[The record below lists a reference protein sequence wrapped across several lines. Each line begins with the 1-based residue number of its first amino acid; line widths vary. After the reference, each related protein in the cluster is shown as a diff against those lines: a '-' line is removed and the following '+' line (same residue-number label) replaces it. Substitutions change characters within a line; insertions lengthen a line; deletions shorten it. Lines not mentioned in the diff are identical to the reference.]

1 MEKSAARII
10 VRGKVQ
16 GVWFRASAQQA
27 ANNLGLAGWVRNC
40 SDGSVEIHAEG
51 DKPGVEQFI
60 SWCRRGPALAEVS
73 SVDLEWVATESMAVF
88 AIH

>member
-27 ANNLGLAGWVRNC
+27 ANNLGLAGWARNC
-40 SDGSVEIHAEG
+40 ADGSVEIHAEG
-51 DKPGVEQFI
+51 DKSGVEQFI

-73 SVDLEWVATESMAVF
+73 SVGLEWVASESMAAF

>member
-27 ANNLGLAGWVRNC
+27 ANNLGLAGWARNC
-40 SDGSVEIHAEG
+40 ADGSVEIHAEG
-51 DKPGVEQFI
+51 DKSGVEQFI
-60 SWCRRGPALAEVS
+60 SWCHRGPALAEVS
-73 SVDLEWVATESMAVF
+73 SVGLEWVASESMAAF

>member
-1 MEKSAARII
+1 MEKAAAHII

-16 GVWFRASAQQA
+16 GVWFRASAREK
-27 ANNLGLAGWVRNC
+27 ANDLDLAGWARNC

-51 DKPGVEQFI
+51 DEQGLEQFI
-60 SWCRRGPALAEVS
+60 AWCRQGPVSAEVS
-73 SVDLEWVATESMAVF
+73 SVDFAWVATESLTTF